1 MPHQT
6 KLRGPFGL
14 APAADWR
21 GRGERGCIGRV
32 GVGLSCPAF
41 PVRRRAH
48 SFSPTTATTST
59 VSINIARSRDGLSPV
74 GWLHSLLLLDSRPLL
89 RPDMVLVGVSW
100 GCPMSHWSVRR
111 KSKQTPCPAFSQ
123 VLSCHFQRLRHALRC
138 CFQDGWA
145 SSMVWRSATTAK
157 LHIPGAGRTL
167 QPCTFTLE
175 ILRRKVK
182 HSVRIAIVLLLYLA
196 STNPNHIRWNR
207 YKKLKR
213 HQTKRQYGISKTTK

>member
-1 MPHQT
+1 M
-6 KLRGPFGL
+6 RGLFGL

-89 RPDMVLVGVSW
+89 RPDMALVGVSW

-123 VLSCHFQRLRHALRC
+123 VLSCHSQRLRHALRC

-145 SSMVWRSATTAK
+145 SSMVWRSAMTVK

-167 QPCTFTLE
+167 QPCLHFH
-175 ILRRKVK
+175 IGN
-182 HSVRIAIVLLLYLA
+182 
-196 STNPNHIRWNR
+196 STPE
-207 YKKLKR
+207 
-213 HQTKRQYGISKTTK
+213 SKTFCPHLYRTTALLGVYQSKSTSGGIGTRN

>member
-1 MPHQT
+1 M
-6 KLRGPFGL
+6 RGLFGL

-21 GRGERGCIGRV
+21 GRGEQGCVGRV
-32 GVGLSCPAF
+32 GVGLSCPTF

-100 GCPMSHWSVRR
+100 GCPMSHWSVRH

-123 VLSCHFQRLRHALRC
+123 VLS
-138 CFQDGWA
+138 A
-145 SSMVWRSATTAK
+145 SLSYYCSTWRPPIQI
-157 LHIPGAGRTL
+157 HP
-167 QPCTFTLE
+167 
-175 ILRRKVK
+175 
-182 HSVRIAIVLLLYLA
+182 
-196 STNPNHIRWNR
+196 RWNR